1 MSGAAIALEGSAA
14 LAEAS
19 REIGNGQPATLIR
32 PNVLQRVNPWDD
44 QPQPEGAGDWDD
56 TDPTPDDDFVP
67 AIDFTDGSPTTQPV
81 WAISEAYRKDL
92 IDGTMI
98 RAEDRRVMVEPIS
111 PAPTTADKLTIGA
124 DTYNILRV
132 DPEAPGGVAFYFVC
146 QCRK

>member
-1 MSGAAIALEGSAA
+1 MTGAAIALEVSAA

-19 REIGNGQPATLIR
+19 RETGNGQQATLIR
-32 PNVLQRVNPWDD
+32 PNALQRVNPWDP

-56 TDPTPDDDFVP
+56 TEPTEDDDFVP
-67 AIDFTDGSPTTQPV
+67 AVDFTDGSPTTQQV
-81 WAISEAYRKDL
+81 WAISEAYRQDL

-98 RAEDRRVMVEPIS
+98 RAEDRRVMVEAVN
-111 PAPTTADKLTIGA
+111 PAPTTADQLTIGP

-132 DPEAPGGVAFYFVC
+132 DPEAPGGVALFFVC